1 MVRRIAALFSVL
13 FVIGMFVE
21 TADAQRRRRRR
32 PRPSSMSTMQAQP
45 EPEPEAEPEGDPEAA
60 PLENGGEPPMA
71 APEEQTEEL
80 PPEPEPEPIT
90 TAEQEASELPDL
102 SPLRSEFSAL
112 MDELVQARSRIAVL
126 GQALFNTKLRVRVEN
141 DADDQILSGLT
152 IRLDG
157 APIFRTDSDV
167 GGEGRQVFDGFAAP
181 GPHELTV
188 EAEQRSRESEEYRYT
203 QSNRYRFQVVSGKL
217 IEVTI
222 TLDDDSDIAEDF
234 EDDGEGEY
242 DVRMRVRVATRDLG
256 SEN

>member
-1 MVRRIAALFSVL
+1 MVRRIAALFSIL
-13 FVIGMFVE
+13 FVVGAFVDS
-21 TADAQRRRRRR
+21 ADAQRRRRRGN
-32 PRPSSMSTMQAQP
+32 RPSTMSTMQAQP
-45 EPEPEAEPEGDPEAA
+45 EPEAEPEPEPDPED
-60 PLENGGEPPMA
+60 GEPPMA
-71 APEEQTEEL
+71 APEPEPEEIA
-80 PPEPEPEPIT
+80 PEPEPEIT
-90 TAEQEASELPDL
+90 EAEQEAATLPDL
-102 SPLRSEFSAL
+102 SPLRAEFSAL

-157 APIFRTDSDV
+157 APIFRADSDV

-188 EAEQRSRESEEYRYT
+188 EAEQRSRASEEYRYT
-203 QSNRYRFQVVSGKL
+203 QANRYRFQVVSGKL